1 MQFFTPFKQF
11 FQNNYFSKNYLNFL
25 FLFIYFIPTQIPF
38 YDFRFFRALP
48 SSVYKHLIYSAN
60 NIIRKNN

>member
-11 FQNNYFSKNYLNFL
+11 FLNNYFSKNYLNFL

-48 SSVYKHLIYSAN
+48 SSVYKTLDL
-60 NIIRKNN
+60 